1 MGTLVVVVVDVGAK
15 DLFKVAPPEHQGP
28 VQALGAYGP
37 HKTLRVGVGGRRT
50 DGSLDDFDGLGRK
63 DLVEAGREL
72 RVLVPD
78 EELHRPARL
87 GQVADQV
94 PGSLSDEA
102 AVWVLSG
109 TKKLYPPGP
118 VLGGKEHIE
127 PLEEHSAHA
136 EEVRGQDALGL
147 GPEELAPGRAAPRC
161 RTQPVARSTRRT
173 DVAGTQMPSVRS
185 LPWTRTQ
192 PQLRSSRPRR
202 TTSATSS
209 PFMAGRPGPRWRR
222 HARHL
227 RGPASRCQPSNVAG
241 VTRKARHRS
250 RGRSRLSAARSAPST
265 GLYLTRRWSWRSR
278 MRSWWRRTTS
288 STSLSTSRRQHETT
302 NARTRQSPTYT

>member
-37 HKTLRVGVGGRRT
+37 HKTFRVRVGARRT

-94 PGSLSDEA
+94 PGRLSDEA

-127 PLEEHSAHA
+127 PLEEHRAHA

-147 GPEELAPGRAAPRC
+147 GPQELAQVGPR
-161 RTQPVARSTRRT
+161 RGAGPSPWRRSTRRT
-173 DVAGTQMPSVRS
+173 DVAPTQMPS
-185 LPWTRTQ
+185 
-192 PQLRSSRPRR
+192 LRSSPWMR
-202 TTSATSS
+202 TD
-209 PFMAGRPGPRWRR
+209 
-222 HARHL
+222 
-227 RGPASRCQPSNVAG
+227 
-241 VTRKARHRS
+241 
-250 RGRSRLSAARSAPST
+250 
-265 GLYLTRRWSWRSR
+265 
-278 MRSWWRRTTS
+278 
-288 STSLSTSRRQHETT
+288 
-302 NARTRQSPTYT
+302 RQSVV